1 MIKIENLS
9 KKFNTQF
16 VLKDINLDMKINDSI
31 IITGQ
36 NGAGKTTLI
45 RSILGEY
52 IPTSGSVIIDKFN
65 PIKDRQNALK
75 NIGFVP
81 QLPPP
86 IKLSVNE
93 LIRYSVS
100 SGNADMQKINSIC
113 KDMDLDLKEHKSK
126 IFFKLSGGM
135 KQKLLISIALSR
147 EPKIFIFDEP
157 TANLDPKGRESFYKE
172 IDMIKKDRL
181 LIFISHRIEEMAD
194 FVNRQIDMDLGKVVK
209 DEKL

>member
-9 KKFNTQF
+9 KKFNSQI
-16 VLKDINLDMKINDSI
+16 VIEDINLDMQIDDSI

-52 IPTSGSVIIDKFN
+52 IPTSGSVHIGGFN
-65 PIKDRQNALK
+65 PIKNRQEALSS
-75 NIGFVP
+75 IGFVP

-86 IKLSVNE
+86 IKLNVKE
-93 LIRYSVS
+93 LIRYASS
-100 SGNADMQKINSIC
+100 SGGAEYSKVVKVC
-113 KDMDLDLKEHKSK
+113 EEMDLDLKEHESK

-147 EPKIFIFDEP
+147 SPKVFIFDEP
-157 TANLDPKGRESFYKE
+157 TANLDPKGREVFYKIVKE
-172 IDMIKKDRL
+172 IRSDKL
-181 LIFISHRIEEMAD
+181 LIFISHRIEEMSNL
-194 FVNRQIDMDLGKVVK
+194 VNRQIDMDLGKVVK
-209 DEKL
+209 DERL

>member
-9 KKFNTQF
+9 KKFNSQF
-16 VLKDINLDMKINDSI
+16 VLQDVNLDMQINDSI

-52 IPTSGSVIIDKFN
+52 IPTTGSVKINGFDPVKN
-65 PIKDRQNALK
+65 RQNALD

-86 IKLSVNE
+86 IKLSVEE
-93 LIRYSVS
+93 LIRYAIN
-100 SGNADMQKINSIC
+100 SGNANMQKITSIC
-113 KDMDLDLKEHKSK
+113 KEMELDLKEHKNK
-126 IFFKLSGGM
+126 VFFKLSGGM

-157 TANLDPKGRESFYKE
+157 TANLDLKGRESFYKE
-172 IDMIKKDRL
+172 INEIKNNKL
-181 LIFISHRIEEMAD
+181 LVFISHRIEEMAA
-194 FVNRQIDMDLGKVVK
+194 FVNRQIDMDLGKVIK
-209 DEKL
+209 DERF